1 MSRDRRSP
9 RGQLSL
15 SVIEAAV
22 GVAFVLAIAVSFGL
36 TLPEP
41 ATEEVQLDAY
51 ASDTATVLTDESPR
65 HVGESRLSEL
75 TRSPAAFQRERDAL
89 RERVGR
95 ILGENLLFRVE
106 TPHGTVG
113 YATPTGVAVGQ
124 ATVPTRNG
132 VVLIRV
138 WYA

>member
-1 MSRDRRSP
+1 MSSDGRVG

-15 SVIEAAV
+15 SVVEAAV
-22 GVAFVLAIAVSFGL
+22 GVAFVLTVAVSFGL

-41 ATEEVQLDAY
+41 ATAEVQLDAY
-51 ASDTATVLTDESPR
+51 ASDTATVLTDESPQ
-65 HVGESRLSEL
+65 HVGESRLAEIAQ
-75 TRSPAAFQRERDAL
+75 SPAAFQREREAL
-89 RERVGR
+89 RERVER
-95 ILGENLLFRVE
+95 ILGRNLLFRVA

-113 YATPTGVAVGQ
+113 YATPTGVPVGQ

-132 VVLIRV
+132 VVVIRV

>member
-1 MSRDRRSP
+1 MSRDWTFG

-15 SVIEAAV
+15 SVIEAAL

-65 HVGESRLSEL
+65 HVGESRLTEV

-95 ILGENLLFRVE
+95 ILGENLLFRIE

-132 VVLIRV
+132 VVVIRV

>member
-1 MSRDRRSP
+1 MSRDWTFG

-15 SVIEAAV
+15 SVIEAAL

-65 HVGESRLSEL
+65 HVGESRLTEV

-95 ILGENLLFRVE
+95 ILGENLLFRIE

-113 YATPTGVAVGQ
+113 YATPTGVVIGQ

-132 VVLIRV
+132 VVVIRV

>member
-1 MSRDRRSP
+1 MSRDGD

-15 SVIEAAV
+15 SVIEAAL

-65 HVGESRLSEL
+65 HVGESRLTEV

-95 ILGENLLFRVE
+95 ILGENLLFRIE

-113 YATPTGVAVGQ
+113 YATPTGVSVGQ

-132 VVLIRV
+132 VVVIRV